1 MPPSASRHLV
11 GRVVQ
16 QVPWYG
22 PIPVADGVSEVELAS
37 LKPKEVENDRKSL
50 FSVFFGTRRP
60 SSSTVIFRLLLQ
72 IV

>member
-1 MPPSASRHLV
+1 
-11 GRVVQ
+11 
-16 QVPWYG
+16 
-22 PIPVADGVSEVELAS
+22 
-37 LKPKEVENDRKSL
+37 L